1 MQPRAVQGYVDAMTE
16 PGSLLETARRIL
28 DGAERDLERDWR
40 ESACVS
46 AHRAGVLATR
56 AWLEARGQVHVS
68 ASVRE
73 NVALEPGVET
83 AVTEAATLLD
93 RHRLDEG
100 TPYGSA
106 PDIGAGEAAEVVAA
120 GRRVLQFAEAR
131 LRR

>member
-1 MQPRAVQGYVDAMTE
+1 MTE
-16 PGSLLETARRIL
+16 TRTLLDAARGIL

-46 AHRAGVLATR
+46 AHRAAVLATQ

-73 NVALEPGVET
+73 NVSFEPGVDA

-93 RHRLDEG
+93 RHRIDEG
-100 TPYGSA
+100 ERYDAS
-106 PDIGAGEAAEVVAA
+106 GEVGEEVAREVVDA
-120 GRRVLQFAEAR
+120 GRRVLEFVEAR